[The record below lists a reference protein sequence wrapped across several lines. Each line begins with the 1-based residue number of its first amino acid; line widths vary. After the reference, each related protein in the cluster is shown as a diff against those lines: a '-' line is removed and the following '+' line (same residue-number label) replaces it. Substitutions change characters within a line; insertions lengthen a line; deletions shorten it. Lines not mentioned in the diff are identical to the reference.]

1 MDKMDLILQKMD
13 VMQSGIEQLQGDVTG
28 LKTDV
33 AELKTDVSGLKTDV
47 SGLKT
52 EVSSLKAGL
61 QQTNERLQKHEEY
74 VAKELSAINLKL
86 ENEVQFGIR
95 AVADGHFD
103 LVRKL
108 DDVIDQRYHKEQMYV
123 RILHLSSQIDKIKH
137 NCRYCA

>member
-13 VMQSGIEQLQGDVTG
+13 VMQSGIEQLQGDV
-28 LKTDV
+28 
-33 AELKTDVSGLKTDV
+33 AGLKTDV

-103 LVRKL
+103 LVRKR